1 MTHRVTLASNPR
13 ILLLALVLLA
23 LPALG
28 ALLLMYAGT
37 LVGLL
42 ALAAAAYLDYTM
54 IRYLVRN
61 LRSRVV
67 TSDTRISCRL
77 PDGQELDFPWKAIT
91 IAGHCVQ
98 KGSRPFLFVYD
109 QRMDKIVTIP
119 DEYSDFPT
127 LQEELRRRLPAGV
140 FCEVVLQQGQ
150 TIAERLRPLL
160 AEEPSASPEA

>member
-23 LPALG
+23 LPAVG
-28 ALLLMYAGT
+28 VLLLVYAGT
-37 LVGLL
+37 LAGLL
-42 ALAAAAYLDYTM
+42 ALAVAAYLDYTM

-61 LRSRVV
+61 LHSRVV
-67 TSDTRISCRL
+67 TSDVAISCRL
-77 PDGQELDFPWKAIT
+77 PDGQELDFPWNAVT

-98 KGSRPFLFVYD
+98 KGNRPFLFVYD
-109 QRMDKIVTIP
+109 EKMDKIVTIP
-119 DEYSDFPT
+119 DEYSNFPA

-140 FCEVVLQQGQ
+140 FREVVLQEGQ

-160 AEEPSASPEA
+160 ADPSSASPEA